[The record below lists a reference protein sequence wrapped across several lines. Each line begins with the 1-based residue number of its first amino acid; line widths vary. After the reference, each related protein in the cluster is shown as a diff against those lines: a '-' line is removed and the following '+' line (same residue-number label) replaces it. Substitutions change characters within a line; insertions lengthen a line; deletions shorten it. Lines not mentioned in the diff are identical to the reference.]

1 MAKKAKGINPELE
14 DMISRLLKEVMHDPT
29 ATLTDKMKIV
39 DRAIKLEALKLKD
52 LDSDWGSGFGN
63 VDEDDE

>member
-1 MAKKAKGINPELE
+1 MAKKVKGISPELE
-14 DMISRLLKEVMHDPT
+14 EMISKLLKEVMHDPT

-52 LDSDWGSGFGN
+52 LDSDWGSGFGG
-63 VDEDDE
+63 VDDEDE